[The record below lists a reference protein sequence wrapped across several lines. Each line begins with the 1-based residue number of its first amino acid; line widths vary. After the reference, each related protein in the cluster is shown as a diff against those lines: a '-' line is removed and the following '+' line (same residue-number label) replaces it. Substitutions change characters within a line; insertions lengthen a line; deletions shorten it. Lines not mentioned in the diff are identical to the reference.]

1 MKKLFAYIFLIL
13 LSFSISTYAD
23 DIRDFEID
31 RISIGDSLLNYFS
44 KDKILNARNYDEL
57 PSDMKFRII
66 DIYPEN
72 RLYDGMKFYFIRNDK
87 KFIIQ
92 SYIGR
97 KYYSNI
103 NNCYIKLKKIEKEI
117 SNQFNTTEKY
127 SQIKEKLMDDPT
139 GKSTYTT
146 TFFIMDDGGRGSV
159 SCYDWHASTNNKK
172 YISVSIQ
179 SKTVAGWVDS
189 NFGLN

>member
-1 MKKLFAYIFLIL
+1 MKKLFSYIFLIL
-13 LSFSISTYAD
+13 LNFSVSTYAD

-31 RISIGDSLLNYFS
+31 RISIGDSLLNHFS

-66 DIYPEN
+66 DIYTEN
-72 RLYDGMKFYFIRNDK
+72 RLYDDMKFYFIPNDK

-92 SYIGR
+92 SYIGK

-146 TFFIMDDGGRGSV
+146 TFFILDDGGRGSV

-179 SKTVAGWVDS
+179 SKAVAGWVDS

>member
-1 MKKLFAYIFLIL
+1 MKKLFSYIILIL
-13 LSFSISTYAD
+13 LSFSVSTYAD

-31 RISIGDSLLNYFS
+31 RISIGDSLLNHFS

-66 DIYPEN
+66 DIYTEN
-72 RLYDGMKFYFIRNDK
+72 RLYDGMKFYFIPNDK

-92 SYIGR
+92 SFKGK

-103 NNCYIKLKKIEKEI
+103 NNCYIKLKKFEKEI
-117 SNQFNTTEKY
+117 SNQFNITEKY

-146 TFFIMDDGGRGSV
+146 TFFILDDGGRGSV

-179 SKTVAGWVDS
+179 SKAVAGWVDS